1 MYALINKHITD
12 LLKFL
17 DRPRDIDPYVDL
29 RVKLHVVD
37 VSSDTAFQATYKK
50 YWQLNAARLSA
61 SFCAAYFGLLE
72 ERKNT
77 PVPTVEE
84 VARLLFQYPTQG
96 DDRRSLQFSFATKLV
111 HMLDPKKPV
120 YDSLIRHFY
129 FLPSTTSREERLV
142 DLLVSYKFLE
152 DEYERIAN
160 TGLLARSIQSF
171 HQRFP
176 VGGALTDEKVIDT
189 LIWGFVRLLKDGA
202 IRDGRI
208 QYT

>member
-1 MYALINKHITD
+1 MYALINKHIAD
-12 LLKFL
+12 LLTFL
-17 DRPRDIDPYVDL
+17 VRSRDIDPYLDL
-29 RVKLHVVD
+29 QSKLHFTD

-84 VARLLFQYPTQG
+84 VSRLLFQYPTQG
-96 DDRRSLQFSFATKLV
+96 NGRRSLQFSFATKLV

-120 YDSLIRHFY
+120 YDSLIGHFY
-129 FLPSTTSREERLV
+129 FLPLTTSREGKLV

-152 DEYERIAN
+152 DEYERIAS
-160 TGLLARSIQSF
+160 TGLLAPSIQSF
-171 HQRFP
+171 RQRFP
-176 VGGALTDEKVIDT
+176 VGGIITDQKVIDT
-189 LIWGFVRLLKDGA
+189 LIWGFVRMLKDGA
-202 IRDGRI
+202 IRDRRI